1 MLLASNHHH
10 QQQQQ
15 YHGPALPMMPTPLQV
30 RRRPVFEFDDEHL
43 QNQKPTIPM
52 ELQIVSSQ
60 QHFRLPDGWVVEK
73 KPRPSHESRFDK
85 YYYEPGTGR
94 KFRSLLS
101 VQRHLAGE
109 TRDYVVANT
118 MMSKNENTLFFLQ
131 NFIESGSG
139 QKFGSLRALDNFLS
153 EENACTTTPK
163 SAVKSGTGEQ
173 RACGVRSGQKAVHK
187 GSSVGEEVQITPK
200 SLKHT
205 IQSALSEKSD
215 SRKKTKSEKDN
226 RASMHNLT
234 VPPPAKVSWVLSGS
248 GGFWSPFLDDSIVP
262 EPEKMKWSKAFVLS
276 IHDDGDIN
284 GLNS

>member
-118 MMSKNENTLFFLQ
+118 MMSKNENT
-131 NFIESGSG
+131 
-139 QKFGSLRALDNFLS
+139 
-153 EENACTTTPK
+153 